1 MELTDASLLVLLGVI
16 ALALF
21 GLLVAGLPSSRRPV
35 VAGAVRGAQVLLLN
49 VVVVAMAGAA
59 LNDQYLFYSSWGD
72 LFGSRSTSV
81 QTHQGGTVPE
91 VVAAPVHGPGL
102 GGAVTPGVLPGLPQ
116 PSTRLQTYTV
126 VAARSNAKAQ
136 VYVYLPAG
144 YDPHSTRTYPVI
156 VGLHGFP
163 ASPSTFLRLNFLS
176 TIDLL
181 TSQHRMAP
189 SIVVVPR
196 IDTPASLDTE
206 CVNGGPGQPQTDTW
220 LAYDLPAWTVHHFR
234 VQRKRTSWATVG
246 YSYGAWC
253 AASLT
258 MRHPDVY
265 GAAVVLQG
273 YFRPDFSAAY
283 APLNTDGLRNYDLV
297 ALARNAPPPVAMWVL
312 TSREDSLSYPTT
324 SKFLSVARPPLDV
337 TATVLAHGGHRLD
350 VFTPYVPN
358 ALTWL
363 AQTLPGFRA

>member
-126 VAARSNAKAQ
+126 VATRSNAKAQ

-206 CVNGGPGQPQTDTW
+206 CVNGAPGLPQTDTW
-220 LAYDLPAWTVHHFR
+220 LSRDLPAWVVTHLHAR
-234 VQRKRTSWATVG
+234 RDRTSWALMG

-253 AASLT
+253 AASLS
-258 MRHPDVY
+258 MRHPDVF
-265 GAAVVLQG
+265 GAAVVMQG
-273 YFRPDFSAAY
+273 YFRPDFTAGY
-283 APLNTDGLRNYDLV
+283 DPLTTRGTEAYDLIR
-297 ALARNAPPPVAMWVL
+297 LARTSPPPVALWVL
-312 TSREDSLSYPTT
+312 TAREGPLSDPST
-324 SKFLSVARPPLDV
+324 SKFLSVAKPPLDV
-337 TATVLAHGGHRLD
+337 SATVLATGGHRD
-350 VFTPYVPN
+350 QIWMPYVGRSMV
-358 ALTWL
+358 WL
-363 AQTLPGFRA
+363 GQTLPGFRG